1 MSPRILLVQPPI
13 YDFAAYD
20 FWLRPLGL
28 LRVAGQLRGQAEMTL
43 FDFLDRRHPA
53 AAAGAATGG
62 DAATHSPHRRLDAWG
77 RGEFLTQV
85 VPKPAALAPVP
96 RRFRR
101 LGLPREVF
109 RRFLTDAGGAYD
121 FALVQTTM
129 TYWYPGVREVIE
141 DLRELA
147 PTARIVLGGVYA
159 TICPHH
165 ARSLGADLVVAGRD
179 LTPLW
184 QLLGLPGQADQ
195 PPLWE
200 ACDQP
205 RTGAIKL
212 TEGCPLRCTYCSV
225 PLVYGGFTTR
235 PTAQCIGELELM
247 LRQGVRDVAF
257 YDDALLCRP
266 QDALLPFLRQAG
278 ERPGRVNFH
287 TPNALHARLVTP
299 ALAAAMVGGGFR
311 TFYLGFESVSDA
323 WQGHTGGKVGRD
335 DLAPAVEDLR
345 SAGAAA
351 GDITAYIIIGHPD
364 DDEQAV
370 EESMACAN
378 ALGVRIT
385 LADFSPVP
393 GTPDGERCR
402 QWADIDEPL
411 WHNKTAFAWARLG
424 EPRLQHLK
432 QRCRDLNARLA
443 GGGGE
448 KED

>member
-1 MSPRILLVQPPI
+1 MSPKILLVQPPI

-53 AAAGAATGG
+53 MAAAEPGP
-62 DAATHSPHRRLDAWG
+62 PHHRPDPWG

-85 VPKPAALAPVP
+85 VPKPAPLAPVP
-96 RRFRR
+96 RRYRR
-101 LGLPREVF
+101 LGLPRDAF
-109 RRFLTDAGGAYD
+109 RRFLAAAGGAYD

-141 DLRELA
+141 DLREFA
-147 PTARIVLGGVYA
+147 PRTRIVLGGVYA
-159 TICPHH
+159 TICPQH
-165 ARSLGADLVVAGRD
+165 ARGLGADLVVAGRD

-184 QLLGLPGQADQ
+184 QLLGLTGQADQ
-195 PPLWE
+195 PPLWD
-200 ACDQP
+200 ACAEP

-225 PLVYGGFTTR
+225 PMVYGGFWARATD
-235 PTAQCIGELELM
+235 QCMAELKLM
-247 LRQGVRDVAF
+247 LRLGVRDVAF
-257 YDDALLCRP
+257 YDDALLCSPRE
-266 QDALLPFLRQAG
+266 AIVPFLGQVQDRG
-278 ERPGRVNFH
+278 WRVNFH

-299 ALAAAMVGGGFR
+299 ELATAMVAGGVR
-311 TFYLGFESVSDA
+311 TFYLGFESVSAA
-323 WQGHTGGKVGRD
+323 WQGRTGGKVGRD
-335 DLAPAVEDLR
+335 DLAPAVEHLR

-370 EESMACAN
+370 EDSMACAH

-424 EPRLQHLK
+424 EGRLQYLK
-432 QRCRDLNARLA
+432 QHCRDLNATIPS
-443 GGGGE
+443 GGGGRE
-448 KED
+448 EGS